1 MRQEETE
8 AHRAQGLPKIMW
20 LGSDGFDHGS
30 VDGFLAG
37 TLMVFPLSLS
47 LSTVPTQGLVLEVWE
62 EEVSSN
68 TKLDSS
74 LMGSGSQPNPRI
86 SLDLKAQKTQALRGP
101 SFPRLSV

>member
-20 LGSDGFDHGS
+20 LGSDRFDHGS

-47 LSTVPTQGLVLEVWE
+47 LSLSLYRANTGAGLGGLGGGGEFKHQTWLLTDGVW
-62 EEVSSN
+62 VS
-68 TKLDSS
+68 
-74 LMGSGSQPNPRI
+74 
-86 SLDLKAQKTQALRGP
+86 A
-101 SFPRLSV
+101 

>member
-47 LSTVPTQGLVLEVWE
+47 LYRANTGAGLGGLGGGGEFE
-62 EEVSSN
+62 HQ
-68 TKLDSS
+68 T
-74 LMGSGSQPNPRI
+74 
-86 SLDLKAQKTQALRGP
+86 
-101 SFPRLSV
+101 